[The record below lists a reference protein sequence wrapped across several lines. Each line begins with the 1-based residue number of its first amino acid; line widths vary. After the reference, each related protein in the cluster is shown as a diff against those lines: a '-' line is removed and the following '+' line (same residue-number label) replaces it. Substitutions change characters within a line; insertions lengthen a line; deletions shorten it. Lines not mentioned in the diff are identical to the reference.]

1 MFSLNLHTTTKTIFL
16 NYGVMGVIDIT
27 ITRNVVA
34 IQILILIHLWKG
46 ILTA

>member
-1 MFSLNLHTTTKTIFL
+1 
-16 NYGVMGVIDIT
+16 MGVIDIT

-34 IQILILIHLWKG
+34 ILSLILIHLWKG